1 MKEFVALR
9 GKAYAYLTDEDSEKK
24 KAKAIKKCVIKR
36 EPMFKNYKDCSF
48 NGGAIL
54 KSQQR
59 FKSNHHRVNT
69 EEVNKSALNSDDD
82 KRLQKFDE
90 IETYTTEREMK
101 C

>member
-1 MKEFVALR
+1 
-9 GKAYAYLTDEDSEKK
+9 
-24 KAKAIKKCVIKR
+24 
-36 EPMFKNYKDCSF
+36 MFRNYKECSF

-69 EEVNKSALNSDDD
+69 EEASKSALKNDDD

-90 IETYTTEREMK
+90 IVTYPTERQMK

>member
-9 GKAYAYLTDEDSEKK
+9 GKAYAYLTDDDSEKK

-48 NGGAIL
+48 NSGAIL

-69 EEVNKSALNSDDD
+69 EEVNKSALKSDDD

-90 IETYTTEREMK
+90 IETYPTEQQMK